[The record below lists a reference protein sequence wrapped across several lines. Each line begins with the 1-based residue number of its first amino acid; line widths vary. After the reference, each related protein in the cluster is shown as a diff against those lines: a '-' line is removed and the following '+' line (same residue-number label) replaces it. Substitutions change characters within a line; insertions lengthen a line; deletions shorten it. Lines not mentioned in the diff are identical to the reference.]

1 MAFAITHVNL
11 TLSERLE
18 RRAPEMRSPIAN
30 QVRFL
35 WNQASLDKHPQRVIS
50 PRRHLQETQEEQ
62 IMKMLKISML
72 ILFAIGVCSL
82 LYTNNSVY
90 SQTGITEAPTGFD
103 NQTNGFVDQATHDAD
118 REVFE
123 EREEIDEGLGPLYNA
138 TACSDCHQNPVTGSS
153 SQITELRAGHF
164 NGVDFVDHP
173 GGSLI
178 NDRAINANIQERV
191 FDGNEVRAFRVSLNT
206 LGDGFVEAISNN
218 TLLAISNSQPDAQRG
233 AIIQAPVLEAPG
245 LTRVGRFGWKNQ
257 HASLVSFSADAYLN
271 EMGITSPL
279 QPAENTRNGASV
291 ASFDTVPDPEDN
303 GEDVEIFARFMR
315 ASKAPPPDVA
325 LFNTIAARAGSNIF
339 NIIGCAV
346 CHVRSITTA
355 PPGTLINGGA
365 FTVPAALGAKIIHPF
380 SDFLLH
386 NVGTGDGIVQN
397 GGQETRNQMRT
408 APLWGL
414 RSRNRLMHDGES
426 ETPNDAI
433 QRHAGQ
439 ATAARNNYNALS
451 AAQRANLITFLRSL

>member
-1 MAFAITHVNL
+1 MKSLKLIVVVLFVLGI
-11 TLSERLE
+11 S
-18 RRAPEMRSPIAN
+18 SP
-30 QVRFL
+30 
-35 WNQASLDKHPQRVIS
+35 
-50 PRRHLQETQEEQ
+50 
-62 IMKMLKISML
+62 
-72 ILFAIGVCSL
+72 LFM
-82 LYTNNSVY
+82 NNSVY
-90 SQTGITEAPTGFD
+90 SQSAPEAPTGFD
-103 NQTNGFVDQATHDAD
+103 NLTNGSVTQAQMDAD
-118 REVFE
+118 RAIFE

-138 TACSDCHQNPVTGSS
+138 TACSDCHQNPVTGAI

-164 NGVDFVDHP
+164 NGVNFVDHP

-178 NDRAINANIQERV
+178 NDRAIDANIQERV
-191 FDGNEVRAFRVSLNT
+191 LGGNEVRTFRTSLNV
-206 LGDGFVEAISNN
+206 LGDGFVDDNNSNTLVAISNG
-218 TLLAISNSQPDAQRG
+218 QPAAQRG
-233 AIIQAPVLEAPG
+233 TFIQVPVGEAG
-245 LTRVGRFGWKNQ
+245 NQVRGARFGWKNQ
-257 HASLVSFSADAYLN
+257 HASLLSFSADAYLN

-279 QPAENTRNGASV
+279 QPTENTSNGRSV
-291 ASFDTVPDPEDN
+291 ASIDTVPDPEDD
-303 GEDVEIFARFMR
+303 GEDIEIFARFMR

-325 LFNTIAARAGSNIF
+325 LFNTMAARAGSNIF

-365 FTVPAALGAKIIHPF
+365 FRVPAALGAKIIHPF